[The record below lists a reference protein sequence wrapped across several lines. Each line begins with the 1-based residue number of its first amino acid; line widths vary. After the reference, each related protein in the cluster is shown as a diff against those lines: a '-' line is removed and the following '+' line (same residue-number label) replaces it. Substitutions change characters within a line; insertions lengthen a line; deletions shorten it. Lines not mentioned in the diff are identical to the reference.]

1 MNITKRLLLALLLA
15 LPVVAVI
22 VAVGAGQVGL
32 LQGQAPDDLGV
43 KDGRLK
49 QPSFTDNSV
58 SSQAALYPGHP
69 QLQKSL
75 IEPIALRGDGP
86 ATLSKIKAIVEATPG
101 AAVVTSQADYLYA
114 QFTSP
119 LMKFV
124 DDTEFWYDG
133 KAGFIAVRSA
143 SRIGSGDLGANRKR
157 IEAIRKSLDALK

>member
-1 MNITKRLLLALLLA
+1 MKIMKRLFLA

-22 VAVGAGQVGL
+22 VAVGAGQAGL

-49 QPSFTDNSV
+49 QPSPTDNSV
-58 SSQAALYPGHP
+58 SSQAALSPGHP
-69 QLQKSL
+69 QLQNSL

-86 ATLSKIKAIVEATPG
+86 ATISKIKAIVEATPG
-101 AAVVTSQADYLYA
+101 AAVVTSHADYLYA

-124 DDTEFWYDG
+124 DDAEFWYDR
-133 KAGFIAVRSA
+133 KAGYIAVRSA
-143 SRIGSGDLGANRKR
+143 SRIGSGDFGANRKR
-157 IEAIRKSLDALK
+157 IEAIRKSLDALR